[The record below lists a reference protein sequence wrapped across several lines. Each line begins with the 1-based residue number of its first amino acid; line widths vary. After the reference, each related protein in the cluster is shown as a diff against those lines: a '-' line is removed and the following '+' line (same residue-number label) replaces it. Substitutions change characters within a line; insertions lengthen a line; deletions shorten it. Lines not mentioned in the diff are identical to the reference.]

1 MQHAEFT
8 KDLIASFVCEEGKNQ
23 SLYWDGACPGLGV
36 RVTQAGARSFIF
48 DSRVRRSELRLKCR
62 ITIGSVKTWTIAQAR
77 EVAKRYK
84 RLTDSGIDPRD
95 VIAR

>member
-1 MQHAEFT
+1 MQWPEFT
-8 KDLIASFVCEEGKNQ
+8 SDLIASFVCAEGKNQ

-36 RVTQAGARSFIF
+36 RVTRNSVKSFVF
-48 DSRVRRSELRLKCR
+48 DSRVRRNELRLKCR
-62 ITIGSVKTWTIAQAR
+62 ITIGSVNTWTIGQAR
-77 EVAKRYK
+77 EVARRYK